1 MKLCL
6 IFTFLSTARGRHKVN
21 RSQARSSWEKFGL
34 CAPGETMWA
43 SRLAA
48 LTNGS
53 VSKEIGDVKE
63 NQNSRNRNVL
73 CSVVDVKQYYC
84 LSYRMWKGTIRCVVP
99 VLICSQDSHSILS
112 SLSKGPYSV
121 CLSLHC
127 HSPPQKSPKF
137 PVWLPLPHPHGRVP
151 FELVIVGHFLPT
163 HVRQGHS
170 KTICAAKKGSNLS
183 IILLL

>member
-1 MKLCL
+1 M
-6 IFTFLSTARGRHKVN
+6 
-21 RSQARSSWEKFGL
+21 
-34 CAPGETMWA
+34 MWA

-53 VSKEIGDVKE
+53 VSKDRWCKE

-99 VLICSQDSHSILS
+99 VLIYSQDSHSILS

-137 PVWLPLPHPHGRVP
+137 QLNSPSPSPMVESHLSWSLWAISCQRMSFRAIQNYLCSEKGFKFIHNII
-151 FELVIVGHFLPT
+151 VIE
-163 HVRQGHS
+163 
-170 KTICAAKKGSNLS
+170 ILS
-183 IILLL
+183 SSLLLL

>member
-1 MKLCL
+1 MKFYLSLSCL
-6 IFTFLSTARGRHKVN
+6 RQEEGIKSTDLRRK
-21 RSQARSSWEKFGL
+21 SLWEKFGL
-34 CAPGETMWA
+34 CVSGEMMWA

-99 VLICSQDSHSILS
+99 VLIYSQDSHSILS

-137 PVWLPLPHPHGRVP
+137 PVWLPLPPPRSSP
-151 FELVIVGHFLPT
+151 IWVGHCGLFLANTCPS
-163 HVRQGHS
+163 GPF
-170 KTICAAKKGSNLS
+170 KTICAVKKGSNLS